1 MEELKAHLRS
11 HRIKP
16 WIDKQGIT
24 PGQRWR
30 DALLQEL
37 RSCDKVIAILSPA
50 YLESEHCR
58 MELFIARSFGK
69 PILPIMTEDCFLEL
83 RAHEETKG
91 LEDIFMMRLYNLS
104 AVGLPISRE
113 DALKRISDSVLRPA
127 KTVSQTKNLIYISY
141 STPDGEFA
149 SELATRFADQAVG
162 TWIATRDIAVG
173 ENWRDAQARAMMRA
187 SAHLVVLDENL
198 VRQNVLRTEILLSEA
213 RGLRTLAIL
222 PPRLNNQH
230 ESVARMLKDLDTSD
244 QTYRRLAATQYF
256 SCDGDLRQV
265 CMQVAAAI
273 TKSNRTRTG
282 QPRRQV
288 RSGYKRRR

>member
-1 MEELKAHLRS
+1 MNVMLSYRSSDSEFMEELAAHLRN
-11 HRIKP
+11 HGINP

-37 RSCDKVIAILSPA
+37 RSCDKVVVILSPA

-69 PILPIMTEDCFLEL
+69 PILPIMTEDCFPEL

-113 DALKRISDSVLRPA
+113 DALRRISDSVLKRA
-127 KTVSQTKNLIYISY
+127 KIVSQTENPIYISY
-141 STPDGEFA
+141 ATPDGEFA
-149 SELATRFADQAVG
+149 SELAMRFAEHAAE

-173 ENWRDAQARAMMRA
+173 ENWRDAQARAMMSA
-187 SAHLVVLDENL
+187 SAHLVVLDENI

-213 RGLRTLAIL
+213 RGLPTLAIL

-230 ESVARMLKDLDTSD
+230 ESVSRMLKDLDTSD

-265 CMQVAAAI
+265 CAQVAAAI
-273 TKSNRTRTG
+273 TKSNAT
-282 QPRRQV
+282 
-288 RSGYKRRR
+288 